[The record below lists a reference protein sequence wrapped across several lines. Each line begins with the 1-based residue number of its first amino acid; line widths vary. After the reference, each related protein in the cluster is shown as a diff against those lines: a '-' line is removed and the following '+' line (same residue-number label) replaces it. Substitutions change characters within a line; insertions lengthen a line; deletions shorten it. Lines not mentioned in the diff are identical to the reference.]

1 MGAARYAYRSCIIA
15 AMWFALSILALL
27 MLSGRRTAEKKA
39 ATGIDS
45 MAMAWLQ
52 QAVALPLIIVSLFFA
67 RFYWPG
73 SLPVFFWQLMAVY
86 VALQAVYL
94 YCYYRAVAIA
104 DISFVAPLMTLF
116 SVGNMIGAYLIL
128 GQVPSVSGVIGAA
141 FIIAGAWIISRGKQ
155 HGNEASIAAHK
166 SALLL
171 VIIAIIVCS
180 IFSNLEVK
188 MLQMSNPTSY
198 NFYTSLLTVPFV
210 IAVTVLVLRSRRQ
223 NSQAYWSK
231 VNSSVRNNAWALLIV
246 GVTYTI
252 NMLATYQAKVI
263 APNQAYVGVIKAAS
277 VLPVVFLGVFFFK
290 ETVTQRQWFGIG
302 NMLIGLVLIALN
314 I

>member
-1 MGAARYAYRSCIIA
+1 
-15 AMWFALSILALL
+15 MWFALSVLALL

-52 QAVALPLIIVSLFFA
+52 QAVALPLIIASLFFA
-67 RFYWPG
+67 RFY
-73 SLPVFFWQLMAVY
+73 LPNQLPLFFWELMAAY

-94 YCYYRAVAIA
+94 YCYYRAIAIA

-116 SVGNMIGAYLIL
+116 SAGNMVGAYIIL
-128 GQVPSVSGVIGAA
+128 GQVPSVSGVVGAA
-141 FIIAGAWIISRGKQ
+141 FIIAGAWIISRAKS
-155 HGNEASIAAHK
+155 HGDSASIAAHK
-166 SALLL
+166 SALIL
-171 VIIAIIVCS
+171 VIIAITVCS

-188 MLQMSNPTSY
+188 MLHMSNPTSY
-198 NFYTSLLTVPFV
+198 NFYTSLFTVPFV
-210 IAVTVLVLRSRRQ
+210 ILVTVLIIRSRGE
-223 NSQAYWSK
+223 NSRVYWGN
-231 VNSSVRNNAWALLIV
+231 VNSSIRNNAWPLFIV

-277 VLPVVFLGVFFFK
+277 VLPVVILGILFFK
-290 ETVTQRQWFGIG
+290 ENVSRRQWLGIG
-302 NMLIGLVLIALN
+302 SMLTGLVLIALN
-314 I
+314 A